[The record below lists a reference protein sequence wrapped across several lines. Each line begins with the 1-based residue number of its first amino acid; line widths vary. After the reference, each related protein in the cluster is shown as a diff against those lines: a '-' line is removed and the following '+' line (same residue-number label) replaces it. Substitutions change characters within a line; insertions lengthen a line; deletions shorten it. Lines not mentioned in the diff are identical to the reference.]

1 MNTKKHN
8 KKIFKSSFTLIE
20 LLTVIAII
28 AIIAGLMF
36 PSMQEAR
43 NRAKYARWRV
53 FVSNLRA
60 DPALIGQWIFED
72 LNNNEKLING
82 AFGITDDRYEQKVY
96 NGTIGQGVT
105 KSIRGGRWGKNTL
118 YFSGAEGA
126 IVKINDLGYFH
137 EDYGADELSIIIWF
151 NADSFNVNLGLMSER
166 TPSEVQTGWSAG
178 ISNNKPQIWVN
189 NNKFKGTKAL
199 FNANEWHMV
208 AYVIDFLAK
217 PGKPYGVVRM
227 YSDGKFLIQ
236 RNLKVPKIKKPKP
249 KDVGLR
255 IGSNQPETTRF
266 KGFIDEVEI
275 LKRVLSDGEIERF
288 YEVGRP

>member
-1 MNTKKHN
+1 
-8 KKIFKSSFTLIE
+8 
-20 LLTVIAII
+20 
-28 AIIAGLMF
+28 
-36 PSMQEAR
+36 
-43 NRAKYARWRV
+43 
-53 FVSNLRA
+53 
-60 DPALIGQWIFED
+60 
-72 LNNNEKLING
+72 
-82 AFGITDDRYEQKVY
+82 
-96 NGTIGQGVT
+96 
-105 KSIRGGRWGKNTL
+105 
-118 YFSGAEGA
+118 
-126 IVKINDLGYFH
+126 
-137 EDYGADELSIIIWF
+137 
-151 NADSFNVNLGLMSER
+151 
-166 TPSEVQTGWSAG
+166 
-178 ISNNKPQIWVN
+178 
-189 NNKFKGTKAL
+189 
-199 FNANEWHMV
+199 MV